1 MKMIKL
7 FNLNCKLNKTNVILR
22 LSRSMKPFELLVR
35 KYYKKSLDEQL
46 RLQKLD
52 ESNKLEA
59 NIEFEKN
66 RKKKNMI

>member
-1 MKMIKL
+1 
-7 FNLNCKLNKTNVILR
+7 
-22 LSRSMKPFELLVR
+22 MKPFELLVR